1 MTDLTGP
8 IQITETETNDNCDA
22 ALTGLQAFA
31 FQKEIV
37 KDYVVTK
44 EQYFEEGDRILN
56 KFYL

>member
-22 ALTGLQAFA
+22 ALTGLQSFA
-31 FQKEIV
+31 SQTEV
-37 KDYVVTK
+37 VNDYCITK
-44 EQYFEEGDRILN
+44 EQYFEEGNRILN